1 MNVCPTCGGGFVP
14 RPVRPA
20 TERRP
25 KTGLAHH
32 PATTKRTVK
41 KVDRQ
46 SHAAFAE
53 EIAVIGPE
61 KR

>member
-20 TERRP
+20 TERPP
-25 KTGLAHH
+25 KTGLAQH

-41 KVDRQ
+41 KVNRQ

>member
-20 TERRP
+20 TERCP
-25 KTGLAHH
+25 KTGLAQH